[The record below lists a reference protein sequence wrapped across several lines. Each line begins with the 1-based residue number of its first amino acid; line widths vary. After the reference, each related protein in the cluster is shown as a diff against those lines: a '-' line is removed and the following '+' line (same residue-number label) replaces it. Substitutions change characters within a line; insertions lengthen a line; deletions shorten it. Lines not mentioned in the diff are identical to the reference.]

1 MNEVNSLRKQIER
14 EFLEKMRLEETIME
28 TMRQK
33 MTMDKV
39 TQYANKMANKTR
51 KLIAE
56 QVSVCSRLW
65 SPQRRLRLK
74 AGLKSTFGWYQKSWW
89 LTFQNDAVTEHRQ
102 QAWYF
107 TEATKAIAS
116 MPPGHCLGGLE
127 MPQ

>member
-56 QVSVCSRLW
+56 QVSVCSRL
-65 SPQRRLRLK
+65 
-74 AGLKSTFGWYQKSWW
+74 
-89 LTFQNDAVTEHRQ
+89 
-102 QAWYF
+102 
-107 TEATKAIAS
+107 
-116 MPPGHCLGGLE
+116 
-127 MPQ
+127 